1 MLKWQEYFIR
11 QTDGCTLDTE
21 SQRQKLTQCLIAA
34 IERRVS
40 HVCVSIHIIIINLQ
54 AFPPCMTRDL
64 TTFVQQ
70 GLRLEICT
78 KNRMGLLSDV
88 TRAFRENG
96 LSVSMA
102 EIGTNGEKAT
112 GSFCVMDASGHD
124 VNQRTVELLKHEIG
138 GSVLVVN
145 KSSNRTSQT
154 SSVSLS
160 RSSSGG
166 GSLDDRPK
174 FSLGNLL
181 WSRLERLSGNFS
193 LI

>member
-1 MLKWQEYFIR
+1 MYVCVCIYSSRNNRTLLLMLNLRTFPL
-11 QTDGCTLDTE
+11 CMTLDL
-21 SQRQKLTQCLIAA
+21 S
-34 IERRVS
+34 
-40 HVCVSIHIIIINLQ
+40 
-54 AFPPCMTRDL
+54 
-64 TTFVQQ
+64 TFVHQ
-70 GLRLEICT
+70 GLRLEIFT
-78 KNRMGLLSDV
+78 QNRMGLLSDV

-102 EIGTNGEKAT
+102 EIGTDGEKAT
-112 GSFCVMDASGHD
+112 GSFYVMDASGHD
-124 VNQRTVELLKHEIG
+124 VSQRTVELLKQEIG

-145 KSSNRTSQT
+145 KSSNRTSQA